1 MQALK
6 DVEDAL
12 VQYGQERNRHEALLK
27 AVDQARHARIVTEQI
42 YSQGLADQTA
52 TLEAERAVFQAE
64 DELAQ
69 SAASLRVGLV
79 SVYKAL
85 GGGWEVKG

>member
-1 MQALK
+1 
-6 DVEDAL
+6 
-12 VQYGQERNRHEALLK
+12 
-27 AVDQARHARIVTEQI
+27 VTRQI

-52 TLEAERAVFQAE
+52 TLQAERALFQAE

-69 SAASLRVGLV
+69 SDASLRVGLV
-79 SVYKAL
+79 GLYKAL